1 MWVSEEFYDFAK
13 TKSNEFEKLTGVKI
27 TDTKATTLIAREY
40 KIGKKMMS
48 WDIL

>member
-27 TDTKATTLIAREY
+27 TDTKATTLIAREH
-40 KIGKKMMS
+40 KTGKKMMS